1 MPRTHRLHRAL
12 VVLLILG
19 SSAGRADHFVITAT
33 EDSKDLAQKKA
44 AEKGGWVLDTNLYAA
59 LTPNKFS
66 VVRGPFARP
75 GDAQQE
81 LKFLQSGKR
90 YPGAYVKDAGEIRI
104 SALFGG
110 KSTPTIAAALLG
122 ELHVTLTEQP
132 GGGSPCEPQEPY
144 VDVELSFMSLERN
157 ADGTGEA
164 VLRKI
169 DLGSLTII
177 KRTGEI
183 EHMRVCWE

>member
-1 MPRTHRLHRAL
+1 MTRTHRLHLTLA
-12 VVLLILG
+12 VLHILG
-19 SSAGRADHFVITAT
+19 PSAGRADHFVITAT
-33 EDSKDLAQKKA
+33 EDSKDVAQKKA
-44 AEKGGWVLDTNLYAA
+44 AEKGGWVLDTNLYVA
-59 LTPNKFS
+59 LTPNKYS
-66 VVRGPFARP
+66 VVRGPFAKP
-75 GDAQQE
+75 GDAQRL
-81 LKFLQSGKR
+81 LKFLQSGKG

-104 SALFGG
+104 NALFGG
-110 KSTPTIAAALLG
+110 KSTPPIAAALLG

-132 GGGSPCEPQEPY
+132 GGGNPCEPQDPY
-144 VDVELSFMSLERN
+144 VDVQLSFMSLERN
-157 ADGTGEA
+157 ADGTGQA

>member
-1 MPRTHRLHRAL
+1 MHRLPRAV

-81 LKFLQSGKR
+81 LKFLQSDKR

-110 KSTPTIAAALLG
+110 KSTPAIAAALLG
-122 ELHVTLTEQP
+122 ELHVTLTEHP
-132 GGGSPCEPQEPY
+132 GGANPCVPQDPY
-144 VDVELSFMSLERN
+144 VDVQLSFMSLERN
-157 ADGTGEA
+157 ADGTGQA

-183 EHMRVCWE
+183 QHMRVCWE